1 MAGSMQLTE
10 RDVPL
15 EQRLRLKKNGFDNVD
30 RIDQVKKRSAYEEQ
44 IDDEDEEQG
53 PKKRNKNH
61 PLEMTSKR
69 AVGRHRQAVEVK
81 KKKTH
86 DPRFDSMC
94 GRLNED
100 LFGKSYAF
108 LEEYKVRNWLL
119 VGASSDE
126 KILTMRLLL

>member
-1 MAGSMQLTE
+1 MAAGMQLTE

-30 RIDQVKKRSAYEEQ
+30 RMDQAKKRSAFHEEQ
-44 IDDEDEEQG
+44 SGDEDDEDQG

-61 PLEMTSKR
+61 PMELTSKR

-81 KKKTH
+81 KKKRH

-108 LEEYKVRNWLL
+108 LEGYKVRERSGS
-119 VGASSDE
+119 VHETSTDHAVSE
-126 KILTMRLLL
+126 